1 MDFNL
6 KNYQIVKL
14 KKYFKNNDLF
24 FVYQSA
30 KLSLTKW
37 TQTEQNLKKL
47 RLSYY
52 KPLNRTTAKTL
63 QNSIYKKF
71 SSIIGG
77 FILLITTDSKVSKL
91 SLESI
96 IKNLRPSFNLVSV
109 KLNDKIYSLSQLKDM
124 KDLSYKKS
132 VFNLHKTLDKH
143 LKTTYLLT
151 SKKKISK

>member
-24 FVYQSA
+24 FVYQSV

-52 KPLNRTTAKTL
+52 KPLNRTTAKTF
-63 QNSIYKKF
+63 QNSVYKKF
-71 SSIIGG
+71 SSLIGG

-91 SLESI
+91 NLESI

-109 KLNDKIYSLSQLKDM
+109 KLNNKIYSLSQLKDM